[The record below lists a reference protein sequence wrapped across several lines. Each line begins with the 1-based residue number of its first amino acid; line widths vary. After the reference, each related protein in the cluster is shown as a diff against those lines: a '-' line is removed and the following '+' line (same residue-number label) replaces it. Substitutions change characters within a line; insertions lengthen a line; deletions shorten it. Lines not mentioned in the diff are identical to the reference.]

1 MIKNLGKEELGTTH
15 RYLEKHQET
24 DELRRVISEKTDEI
38 LNKHITLQNLSTII
52 RKDGVGQGGL

>member
-38 LNKHITLQNLSTII
+38 LNKHITL
-52 RKDGVGQGGL
+52 